1 VKSIFDHVE
10 HCGGYVVYAKFEED
24 TTRSPFS
31 VALSV
36 FDRLCGLVSE
46 KRSPE
51 EQRELDQR
59 LKKMCDVPTLSR
71 TVLPSIARINS
82 PDAEIPKNYEP
93 PALETGP
100 MFHITIFAFM
110 RLMRVLSSQQNP
122 GE

>member
-1 VKSIFDHVE
+1 M
-10 HCGGYVVYAKFEED
+10 VYAKFEED

-82 PDAEIPKNYEP
+82 TNVEVPKNYECP
-93 PALETGP
+93 NLNQGQC
-100 MFHITIFAFM
+100 IT
-110 RLMRVLSSQQNP
+110 
-122 GE
+122 